1 METYTILFL
10 AVVFLIFLFVK
21 AGKDAKAQAKRL
33 KTLLKENFGKKSSRE
48 YEPDEY
54 ERISHLYLHDKE
66 RKTYD
71 DLKWEIDDI
80 TWNDLNMDNLFMAMN
95 TTQSQIGEEMLYSIL
110 RYPVT
115 DTEKGAEILKERARV
130 IRFFEEHEEERI
142 SFQTAFKAMG
152 RIKKYSL
159 ADYIGFL
166 KDVREEK
173 NYGHNLCVIFGLF
186 AIAMIFIMPPAGFV
200 LILVATAVNVA
211 SYFHRKNEITP
222 YLVCI
227 MFIVR
232 AMRESKELLV
242 HDIPELKEY
251 QQRIKNDL
259 EKLSELNRM
268 TWLLMS
274 GRSLT
279 GSIMELPMDYLR
291 IFFHLDL
298 IRFNEMLTVVRR
310 EEDALNDLM
319 HVTGFLDSM
328 IAAASFRHMLQY
340 YSEPEFIEGAGTE
353 FKAEELFHPLLLTPV
368 PADISADRGVLV
380 TGSNASGKSTFLKSS
395 AIAVILGETIMTVP
409 AKSCRMNRFAVLTS
423 MSLRDDLMAGESY
436 FMAEIRAMKRILDEV
451 KKGEQNIF
459 CFVDE
464 VLRGTNTVER
474 ISAGAELLL
483 GFSNEKTLCFAAT
496 HDIELTHMLEEYYD
510 NYHFSETIVNDSI
523 TFDYHLL
530 PGRAESRDAIKL
542 LDLMGYDKEITDAA
556 FGISEEFIST
566 GNWPRVKKRV

>member
-10 AVVFLIFLFVK
+10 AVAFLIFLYIK
-21 AGKDAKAQAKRL
+21 ARRDAVIQAKKL
-33 KTLLKENFGKKSSRE
+33 KNFLKENFGKKSSRE

-54 ERISHLYLHDKE
+54 ERISHLYLHDRE
-66 RKTYD
+66 SHSFSGE
-71 DLKWEIDDI
+71 KWEIDDI

-115 DTEKGAEILKERARV
+115 DSGEGEKILKERARV
-130 IRFFEEHEEERI
+130 IRYFEEHEEERI

-152 RIKKYSL
+152 RIRKYSL
-159 ADYIGFL
+159 SDYIGFL
-166 KDVREEK
+166 KEVRDEK
-173 NYGHNLCVIFGLF
+173 NYGHYLSIAFGLF
-186 AIAMIFIMPPAGFV
+186 SISMIFLMPPAGFV

-222 YLVCI
+222 YLICF

-232 AMRESKELLV
+232 AMRESKELLNK
-242 HDIPELKEY
+242 DIPELSEY
-251 QQRIKNDL
+251 QTRIREDL
-259 EKLSELNRM
+259 TRLSELNRM

-298 IRFNEMLTVVRR
+298 IRFNDMLAVLRR
-310 EEDALNDLM
+310 EESALGDLL
-319 HVTGFLDSM
+319 HVTGYLDSM
-328 IAAASFRHMLQY
+328 IAAASFRHMLQFY
-340 YSEPEFIEGAGTE
+340 TEPEFIDGDGTGFDAEG
-353 FKAEELFHPLLLTPV
+353 LYHPLLMKPV
-368 PADISADRGVLV
+368 PADIDAQRGVLV
-380 TGSNASGKSTFLKSS
+380 TGSNASGKSTFLKST

-409 AKSCRMNRFAVLTS
+409 AKKCRMNRFAVLTS

-436 FMAEIRAMKRILDEV
+436 FMAEIRAMKRILDAV
-451 KKGEQNIF
+451 KEKKQNIL
-459 CFVDE
+459 CCVDE

-483 GFSNEKTLCFAAT
+483 GLSNDKTLCFAAT
-496 HDIELTHMLEEYYD
+496 HDIELTHILEAYYD
-510 NYHFSETIVNDSI
+510 NYHFSETIVNDNI

-530 PGRAESRDAIKL
+530 PGRAESRDAIRL
-542 LDLMGYDKEITDAA
+542 LGMMGYDREITEAA
-556 FGISEEFIST
+556 FGISEEFIKT
-566 GNWPRVKKRV
+566 GVWPRL